1 MGDYRERFAGTH
13 SAANDAVS
21 ARLAA
26 ERRRRVW
33 RIVIVANAVAL
44 VAAIAGCLF
53 MVRTQGVHADIAKM
67 RDEVGET
74 LTMMTMNGASETVAR
89 YLPRLIDTTGRW
101 SRKFAA
107 KSESFRGLDK
117 EIDQVQAMQRLG
129 QTAERWRV
137 ELEGVSAMHRNELWQ
152 KSIKAQV
159 EGEQKKWPNLTH
171 RKGVSEWAVDLLKE
185 CWYGVKHGLCWPY
198 GIYERTVEV
207 AKGGRAI
214 DKLNIGERLRYI
226 LFPYRLPAFTMLRL
240 LGIAFATSGVGY
252 LMCVIGLKSRFGWLS
267 YVGLVYFLYLLMIAL
282 FIVYLE
288 VTK

>member
-13 SAANDAVS
+13 SAANDAVA

-44 VAAIAGCLF
+44 AAAIAGCLF

-89 YLPRLIDTTGRW
+89 YLPRLIDTTDRW
-101 SRKFAA
+101 KRKFAA

-159 EGEQKKWPNLTH
+159 EGEQKKWPSLTH
-171 RKGVSEWAVDLLKE
+171 RKGVSEWAVDLLME

-214 DKLNIGERLRYI
+214 DKLNVGDRLRYI
-226 LFPYRLPAFTMLRL
+226 LFPYRLPVFTMLRL
-240 LGIAFATSGVGY
+240 LGIALATSGVGY